1 MQSMALVMIATSE
14 GSIRRV
20 TYSLA
25 VYPCTACICQ
35 LIGSDVRTQFVPHVG
50 WNVVLLQRRCI
61 DDA

>member
-14 GSIRRV
+14 GSRRRV

-35 LIGSDVRTQFVPHVG
+35 LIGSDVCTQFVASCVMECGPIAATMH
-50 WNVVLLQRRCI
+50 
-61 DDA
+61 